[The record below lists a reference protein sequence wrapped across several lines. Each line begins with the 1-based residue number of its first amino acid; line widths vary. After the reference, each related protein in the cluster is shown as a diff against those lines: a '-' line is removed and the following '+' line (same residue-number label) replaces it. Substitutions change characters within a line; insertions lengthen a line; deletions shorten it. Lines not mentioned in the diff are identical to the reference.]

1 MTLSIDSS
9 NILSDVIV
17 NLDENKFGQ
26 VITNLIGNAL
36 KFTSRGGLVAV
47 SVTLVEASRL
57 VKINIADTGVGITS
71 VIILY
76 IHDVSLAPTFGPKLI
91 LTGGYQSIVPR
102 CGAVFPWH
110 ASAGGRSWV
119 GPIQYVILIVK

>member
-36 KFTSRGGLVAV
+36 KFTSRGGHV
-47 SVTLVEASRL
+47 SLTVTIMDQEGR
-57 VKINIADTGVGITS
+57 VKINVVDSGVGI
-71 VIILY
+71 
-76 IHDVSLAPTFGPKLI
+76 AP
-91 LTGGYQSIVPR
+91 VP
-102 CGAVFPWH
+102 
-110 ASAGGRSWV
+110 
-119 GPIQYVILIVK
+119 